1 MATVNSSTAYPY
13 AAPTVSGSAVTVEMM
28 LNQPTRITR
37 YLSDIQLRGLVA
49 SRIFSSPSGVSGGAV
64 IYDQLT
70 LNDLFSSRDVQSVEP
85 GAEFPLVMSTN
96 QTPQVAQVEKY
107 GGKFFVTDEARDRN
121 DGGVIQREGR
131 KLINTIMRKTDQ
143 RAIATL
149 DAAISANASQ
159 TVTGVN
165 WNSVVTAGTS
175 ASNATAY
182 PAADL
187 SKVQLLADTQELGV
201 TFDLW
206 IVNPAQL
213 AQFNLVYGM
222 GAAEVKAAYGVDMV
236 ASNRVA
242 AGTAYVVEQGQVGEI
257 RIEKPLSTE
266 TWRDATGRQRTWVQS
281 DMRPVM
287 YVTNPFSVVKV
298 TGLAG

>member
-1 MATVNSSTAYPY
+1 MATYNSSAYPY
-13 AAPTVSGSAVTVEMM
+13 AAPTISGDSVTVKM
-28 LNQPTRITR
+28 LLDQPTRITR

-49 SRIFSSPSGVSGGAV
+49 ARIFSSPVGVSGGAV

-70 LNDLFSSRDVQSVEP
+70 LNDLFSTRDVQNVEP
-85 GAEFPLVMSTN
+85 GAEFPLITSEN
-96 QTPQVAQVEKY
+96 AEPKVASVEKY

-121 DGGVIQREGR
+121 DGGVVQREGR

-143 RAIATL
+143 KAIAVL
-149 DAAISANASQ
+149 DAAIAANASQ

-175 ASNATAY
+175 ASNASAY

-187 SKVQLLADTQELGV
+187 SKVQLLADTQELGAE
-201 TFDLW
+201 FNLW
-206 IVNPAQL
+206 IVNPAQK
-213 AQFNLVYGM
+213 AQFDLIYGT
-222 GAAEVKAAYGVDMV
+222 GGAEVLAAYNVEMV

-242 AGTAYVVEQGQVGEI
+242 AGTAYVVEEQQVGEI

-266 TWRDATGRQRTWVQS
+266 TWRDANGRQRTWVQS

-287 YVTNPFSVVKV
+287 FVTNPFSVVKV

>member
-1 MATVNSSTAYPY
+1 MATYNSSAYPY
-13 AAPTVSGSAVTVEMM
+13 AAPTVNGSQVTVETM
-28 LNQPTRITR
+28 LNEPTRITK

-49 SRIFSSPSGVSGGAV
+49 SRIFSSPTGVSGGAV

-70 LNDLFSSRDVQSVEP
+70 LNDLFSTRDVQNVEP
-85 GAEFPLVMSTN
+85 GAEFPIITSEN
-96 QTPQVAQVEKY
+96 PTPQVAQVEKY

-143 RAIATL
+143 KAIAVL
-149 DAAISANASQ
+149 DASIAANASQ
-159 TVTGVN
+159 TITGVN

-175 ASNATAY
+175 ASSANAY

-187 SKVQLLADTQELGV
+187 SKVQLLADTQELG
-201 TFDLW
+201 TEFNLW
-206 IVNPAQL
+206 IVNPAQK
-213 AQFNLVYGM
+213 AQFDLIYGP
-222 GAAEVKAAYGVDMV
+222 GAADVLAAYGVEM
-236 ASNRVA
+236 ASSNRVA
-242 AGTAYVVEQGQVGEI
+242 AGTAYVVEGGQVGDI
-257 RIEKPLSTE
+257 RVEKPLSTE
-266 TWRDATGRQRTWVQS
+266 TWRDGFGRQRTWVQS

>member
-1 MATVNSSTAYPY
+1 MPSFNSTAYPY
-13 AAPTVSGSAVTVEMM
+13 AAPAVNGSAITVETM
-28 LNQPTRITR
+28 LAEPTRITR
-37 YLSDIQLRGLVA
+37 YLSDINLRGYVA
-49 SRIFSSPSGVSGGAV
+49 NRIFSTPSGVSGGAV

-70 LNDLFSSRDVQSVEP
+70 LNDLFGNRDVQNVEP
-85 GAEFPLVMSTN
+85 GAEFPVMQSDN
-96 QTPQVAQVEKY
+96 PTPMVASVEKY

-121 DGGVIQREGR
+121 DGGTIQREGR
-131 KLINTIMRKTDQ
+131 KLVNSIMRKTDQ
-143 RAIATL
+143 KAIAVL
-149 DAAISANASQ
+149 DASIAANASQ
-159 TVTGVN
+159 TISGVN

-175 ASNATAY
+175 ASSAAAY

-206 IVNPAQL
+206 IVNPAQK
-213 AQFNLVYGM
+213 AQFDLIYGTG
-222 GAAEVKAAYGVDMV
+222 GADVLGSYGVEMAV
-236 ASNRVA
+236 SNRVA
-242 AGTAYVVEQGQVGEI
+242 PGTAYAVAAGQPGEI

-266 TWRDATGRQRTWVQS
+266 TWREQGRQRTWVQS

-287 YVTNPFSVVKV
+287 FVTDPFSAIKV

>member
-1 MATVNSSTAYPY
+1 MPTFNSSAYPY
-13 AAPTVSGSAVTVEMM
+13 ASPTVSGSTVTVETM
-28 LNQPTRITR
+28 LQQPTRITQ

-49 SRIFSSPSGVSGGAV
+49 SRIFSSPTGVSGGAV

-70 LNDLFSSRDVQSVEP
+70 LNDLFSTRDVQNVEP
-85 GAEFPLVMSTN
+85 GAEFPIITSDNPTPLVAS
-96 QTPQVAQVEKY
+96 VEKY

-143 RAIATL
+143 KAIAVL
-149 DAAISANASQ
+149 DASIAANPSQ

-165 WNSVVTAGTS
+165 WNSVVTNGSS
-175 ASNATAY
+175 ASNATAW
-182 PAADL
+182 PGADL
-187 SKVQLLADTQELGV
+187 SKVQLLADTQELG
-201 TFDLW
+201 TEFNLW
-206 IVNPAQL
+206 IVNPAQK
-213 AQFNLVYGM
+213 AQFDLVYGT
-222 GAAEVKAAYGVDMV
+222 GGSEVLAAYGVDMV

-242 AGTAYVVEQGQVGEI
+242 AGTAYVVEANGVGEI
-257 RIEKPLSTE
+257 RVEKPLSTE
-266 TWRDATGRQRTWVQS
+266 TWRDPFGRQRTWVQS

-287 YVTNPFSVVKV
+287 FVTNPFSVVKV